1 MKTRIA
7 LFSATLLLA
16 LCAPLYAQHDER
28 TYFSI
33 DEMPDLIKILPA
45 PPDTTGND
53 FINDISRYMWGKTQR
68 LNPERAAI
76 AIRDAAWQNEDVF
89 KEYSIPFGLTLSK
102 EGTPAIWE
110 VLDRGVSTIG
120 LIRIRPKAFYMRK
133 RPFMRFNEHM
143 LSSWEEENLRTD
155 GSYPSGHTIKNW
167 SIALILAQIN
177 PAAADTL
184 FKRAYMAGESRVIV
198 GAHWQSDVNAG
209 YLAASIGFAKLQ
221 SSPEFQAQMAAAQ
234 REFRIL
240 TGQEPRPAPERP
252 RRRSRQAPRNYSV
265 R

>member
-1 MKTRIA
+1 MKSRIA
-7 LFSATLLLA
+7 LFLATMMLA
-16 LCAPLYAQHDER
+16 VSAPLHAQQDSR
-28 TYFSI
+28 TYFTI

-45 PPDTTGND
+45 PPDTASAD

-68 LNPERAAI
+68 LDPERAAM
-76 AIRDAAWQNEDVF
+76 ALRDAAWQNDEVF
-89 KEYSIPFGLTLSK
+89 PEYSIPFGLTLSK

-110 VLDRGVSTIG
+110 VLERGVSTIG
-120 LIRIRPKAFYMRK
+120 LIRIRPKAHYMRK

-143 LSSWEEENLRTD
+143 LSTWEEESLRTD

-167 SIALILAQIN
+167 SIALILSQIN

-221 SSPEFQAQMAAAQ
+221 TSPDFQAQMAAAR

-240 TGQEPRPAPERP
+240 TGQEPRPVERP
-252 RRRSRQAPRNYSV
+252 RRRGRQGSRAFAN
-265 R
+265 